1 MADKQSTT
9 YIPGG
14 GPEAAS
20 ANQAYEDALQQMLT
34 SLDAR
39 KNRLFEPTLL
49 AIAAGS
55 AKPTQTGGWGESLG
69 NVAKSLQE
77 SEAQQM
83 TEAQKYAEAKLGLAG
98 RGLDL
103 ERQKSRERQFQSLM
117 GGPPS
122 APAPKPSGALPGA
135 PKAVPGALPDTT
147 LPSLSGGVDVGT
159 VEGMPS
165 AADMLARSP
174 VQKTV
179 EAPQPA
185 AQPVAVE
192 APPGFEGVQGV
203 QIAPPSSNFDR
214 KKYLALAS
222 MDSSISPAQ
231 ALKEAQEMEAKRY
244 QTKES
249 GVLDLATGM
258 FYPFPKGEQVDRQIF
273 GEGGGKTFKV
283 DARTATLL
291 DLYAS
296 TNDPRY
302 FEVAERVLK
311 GPQRKGEAKGEGVPT
326 QVLSTED
333 KAAQQKAQEVY
344 QTKRAESAAAKEE
357 DLQKRSNIASRMY
370 SSASDVQYR
379 LSESPSFFGL
389 FSRPGIMSALGNLI
403 NEGIKAGNTSV
414 NLGGFEKSILQIMPS
429 LKGSADLDNV
439 MAAAGSLAEI
449 ELLYT
454 QELMNKQG
462 QITEGERAIVRRIP
476 GTTSSSPAVLRDKMD
491 LLKMHAQQDIDLA
504 DAYKQFKQD
513 NKGKAVNY
521 NNFEESKEYENIKL
535 DYEKALAKRFK
546 LDAAIP
552 TRKRDS
558 AAPGASKTRD
568 NAGAKTRLNYE

>member
-98 RGLDL
+98 RGLEL
-103 ERQKSRERQFQSLM
+103 ERQRSRERQFQSLM

-122 APAPKPSGALPGA
+122 APAPKPPGALPGA
-135 PKAVPGALPDTT
+135 VKAAPGALPDSTV
-147 LPSLSGGVDVGT
+147 LPGRGDVQVGT
-159 VEGMPS
+159 VEGVPS
-165 AADMLARSP
+165 VADMLARSP
-174 VQKTV
+174 VQRPA
-179 EAPQPA
+179 EAPQPV

-357 DLQKRSNIASRMY
+357 DLQKRSNTASRMY

-379 LSESPSFFGL
+379 LAESPSFFGL
-389 FSRPGIMSALGNLI
+389 FSRPGLMSSIGNLV
-403 NEGIKAGNTSV
+403 NEAVQAGNTTV
-414 NLGGFEKSILQIMPS
+414 KLGGFEKSITQLMPG
-429 LKGSADLDNV
+429 LKQADLDNV

-476 GTTSSSPAVLRDKMD
+476 GTTSSSPAVLKDKMD
-491 LLKMHAQQDIDLA
+491 LLKMHAQRDIDLA
-504 DAYKQFKQD
+504 DAYKQFKKD
-513 NKGKAVNY
+513 NKGKGVNY
-521 NNFEESKEYENIKL
+521 NDFEESKEYENMKL

-546 LDAAIP
+546 LEEAIP
-552 TRKRDS
+552 TRKRDGT
-558 AAPGASKTRD
+558 APGAPKTRD
-568 NAGAKTRLNYE
+568 NTGARTRLDY

>member
-1 MADKQSTT
+1 VADKQSTT

-14 GPEAAS
+14 GPEAVS
-20 ANQAYEDALQQMLT
+20 ANQAYEDALQQMLA

-55 AKPTQTGGWGESLG
+55 AQPTRTGGWGESLG

-83 TEAQKYAEAKLGLAG
+83 AEAQKYAEAKLGLAG
-98 RGLDL
+98 RGLEL
-103 ERQKSRERQFQSLM
+103 ERQKSRERQFQGLM
-117 GGPPS
+117 GGPS
-122 APAPKPSGALPGA
+122 APVQKPSGALPGDV
-135 PKAVPGALPDTT
+135 KATPGALPDSTV
-147 LPSLSGGVDVGT
+147 LPGRGDVQIGT
-159 VEGMPS
+159 VEGVPS
-165 AADMLARSP
+165 AADMLARSSAQRP
-174 VQKTV
+174 P
-179 EAPQPA
+179 EPPQPV

-192 APPGFEGVQGV
+192 ALPGFEGVQGI
-203 QIAPPSSNFDR
+203 QIAPPSSNYMDR
-214 KKYLALAS
+214 QKYIALAS
-222 MDSSISPAQ
+222 MDPNISPA
-231 ALKEAQEMEAKRY
+231 EAVKNANEMDAKRY

-258 FYPFPKGEQVDRQIF
+258 FYAFPKGDQVDRQIF
-273 GEGGGKTFKV
+273 GEGGGKTYKV
-283 DARTATLL
+283 DARTAALL

-296 TNDPRY
+296 SNNPKY
-302 FEVAERVLK
+302 FEVADRVLK
-311 GPQRKGEAKGEGVPT
+311 GPQRKGEGEGAPT
-326 QVLSTED
+326 QVLSAED
-333 KAAQQKAQEVY
+333 RAAQQKAQEVY
-344 QTKRAESAAAKEE
+344 QTKRAESAAEKED
-357 DLQKRSNIASRMY
+357 DLQKKANIASRMY
-370 SSASDVQYR
+370 SSASDVQNR
-379 LSESPSFFGL
+379 LAKSESFFGL
-389 FSRPGIMSALGNLI
+389 FSRPGLMSSIGNLV
-403 NEGIKAGNTSV
+403 NEAIDAGNTKV
-414 NLGGFEKSILQIMPS
+414 KLGGFEKSITQLMPG
-429 LKGSADLDNV
+429 LAQTDLDNV

-504 DAYKQFKQD
+504 DAYKQFKKD

-521 NNFEESKEYENIKL
+521 NDFEDSKEYENMKL

-546 LDAAIP
+546 LEEAIP
-552 TRKRDS
+552 TRKRDD
-558 AAPGASKTRD
+558 AAPRGPSKTRD
-568 NAGAKTRLNYE
+568 NTGARTRLDY

>member
-1 MADKQSTT
+1 VADKQSTT

-14 GPEAAS
+14 GPEAVS

-55 AKPTQTGGWGESLG
+55 AQPTRTGGFGESLG

-98 RGLDL
+98 RGLEL
-103 ERQKSRERQFQSLM
+103 ERQKSRERQFQGLM
-117 GGPPS
+117 GGPS
-122 APAPKPSGALPGA
+122 APARKPSGALPGA
-135 PKAVPGALPDTT
+135 VKAAPGALPDSTV
-147 LPSLSGGVDVGT
+147 LQGRGDVQIGT
-159 VEGMPS
+159 VEGFPTE
-165 AADMLARSP
+165 ADMAARSP
-174 VQKTV
+174 AQRLP
-179 EAPQPA
+179 EPPQPV

-192 APPGFEGVQGV
+192 TPPGFEGVRGV
-203 QIAPPSSNFDR
+203 QIAPPSSNYMDR
-214 KKYLALAS
+214 QKYIALAS
-222 MDSSISPAQ
+222 MDPNISPA
-231 ALKEAQEMEAKRY
+231 EAVKNANEMDAKRY

-258 FYPFPKGEQVDRQIF
+258 FYAFPKGEQVDRQIF

-302 FEVAERVLK
+302 FEVADRVLK
-311 GPQRKGEAKGEGVPT
+311 GPQRKGEGEGAPT

-333 KAAQQKAQEVY
+333 RAAQQKAQEVY
-344 QTKRAESAAAKEE
+344 QTKRAESAAAKED
-357 DLQKRSNIASRMY
+357 DLQKKSNIASRMY

-379 LSESPSFFGL
+379 LSESPSYFGL
-389 FSRPGIMSALGNLI
+389 FSRPGLMSSIGNLV
-403 NEGIKAGNTSV
+403 NEAVQAGNTTV
-414 NLGGFEKSILQIMPS
+414 KLGGFEKSITQLMPG
-429 LKGSADLDNV
+429 LKQTDLDNV

-476 GTTSSSPAVLRDKMD
+476 GTTSSSPAVLKDKMD
-491 LLKMHAQQDIDLA
+491 LLKMHAQRDIDLA
-504 DAYKQFKQD
+504 DAYKQFKKD

-521 NNFEESKEYENIKL
+521 NDFEESKEYENMKM

-546 LDAAIP
+546 LEEAIP
-552 TRKRDS
+552 TRKRDG
-558 AAPGASKTRD
+558 AASGAPKTRD
-568 NAGAKTRLNYE
+568 NTGARTRLDY

>member
-77 SEAQQM
+77 SEAQQA

-98 RGLDL
+98 RGLEL
-103 ERQKSRERQFQSLM
+103 ERQRSRERQFQGLM
-117 GGPPS
+117 GAPIQKPP
-122 APAPKPSGALPGA
+122 GALPGA
-135 PKAVPGALPDTT
+135 VKAAPGALPDRTIVQSPT
-147 LPSLSGGVDVGT
+147 GDVQLDTIDLPS
-159 VEGMPS
+159 VEYSTRRASSMP
-165 AADMLARSP
+165 P
-174 VQKTV
+174 
-179 EAPQPA
+179 EPPQPV
-185 AQPVAVE
+185 AQPAAVE

-344 QTKRAESAAAKEE
+344 QTKRAESAAEKED

-389 FSRPGIMSALGNLI
+389 FSRPGLMSSIGNLV
-403 NEGIKAGNTSV
+403 NEAVQAGNTTV
-414 NLGGFEKSILQIMPS
+414 KLGGFEKSITQLMPG
-429 LKGSADLDNV
+429 LKQADLDNV

-476 GTTSSSPAVLRDKMD
+476 GTTSSSPAVLKDKMD
-491 LLKMHAQQDIDLA
+491 LLKMHAQRDIDLA
-504 DAYKQFKQD
+504 DAYKQFKKD
-513 NKGKAVNY
+513 NKGKGVNY
-521 NNFEESKEYENIKL
+521 NDFEESKEYENMKL

-546 LDAAIP
+546 LEEAIP
-552 TRKRDS
+552 TRKRDGTAS
-558 AAPGASKTRD
+558 GAPKTRD
-568 NAGAKTRLNYE
+568 NTGARTRLDY

>member
-1 MADKQSTT
+1 VADKQSTT

-14 GPEAAS
+14 GPEAVS
-20 ANQAYEDALQQMLT
+20 ANQAYEDALQQMLA

-98 RGLDL
+98 RGLEL
-103 ERQKSRERQFQSLM
+103 ERQKSRERQFQSII
-117 GGPPS
+117 GGPPT
-122 APAPKPSGALPGA
+122 KPPGALPGA
-135 PKAVPGALPDTT
+135 VKAAPGALPDSTV
-147 LPSLSGGVDVGT
+147 LPGRGDVQVGS
-159 VEGMPS
+159 VEGLPT

-174 VQKTV
+174 GQRPP
-179 EAPQPA
+179 EPPQPV

-192 APPGFEGVQGV
+192 VPPGFEAAQGIQV
-203 QIAPPSSNFDR
+203 SKPSPGFMDR
-214 KKYLALAS
+214 TQYLALAS
-222 MDSSISPAQ
+222 MDPNISPAE
-231 ALKEAQEMEAKRY
+231 AIKNAQEMDAKRY

-249 GVLDLATGM
+249 GVIDLATGM

-273 GEGGGKTFKV
+273 GEGGGNTYKV
-283 DARTATLL
+283 DARTAALL

-302 FEVAERVLK
+302 FKVAERVLK
-311 GPQRKGEAKGEGVPT
+311 GPERKGEAKGEGEPT
-326 QVLSTED
+326 QVLSTEQR
-333 KAAQQKAQEVY
+333 AAQQKAQEVF

-357 DLQKRSNIASRMY
+357 DLQKKSNTASRMY
-370 SSASDVQYR
+370 SSASDVQKR
-379 LSESPSFFGL
+379 LAESESFFGL
-389 FSRPGIMSALGNLI
+389 FSRPGLMSSIGNLV
-403 NEGIKAGNTSV
+403 NEAIDAGNTKV
-414 NLGGFEKSILQIMPS
+414 KLGGFEKSITQLMPG
-429 LKGSADLDNV
+429 LAQTDLDNV

-491 LLKMHAQQDIDLA
+491 LLKMHAQRDIDLA
-504 DAYKQFKQD
+504 DAYKQFKKD

-521 NNFEESKEYENIKL
+521 NDFEDSKEYENMKL

-546 LDAAIP
+546 FEEAIP
-552 TRKRDS
+552 TRKREG
-558 AAPGASKTRD
+558 AVPGAPKTRD
-568 NAGAKTRLNYE
+568 NTGAKTRLDY

>member
-14 GPEAAS
+14 GPEAVS

-55 AKPTQTGGWGESLG
+55 AQPTRTGGWGESLG

-98 RGLDL
+98 RGLEL
-103 ERQKSRERQFQSLM
+103 ERQKSRERQFQGLM
-117 GGPPS
+117 GGPS
-122 APAPKPSGALPGA
+122 APAQKPSGALPGA
-135 PKAVPGALPDTT
+135 VKAAPGALPDSTV
-147 LPSLSGGVDVGT
+147 LPGRGDVQIGTIEGVPSMADV
-159 VEGMPS
+159 
-165 AADMLARSP
+165 LARSP
-174 VQKTV
+174 EKKPV
-179 EAPQPA
+179 ESPQPV

-192 APPGFEGVQGV
+192 APPGFEGVRGV
-203 QIAPPSSNFDR
+203 QIAPPSSNYMDR
-214 KKYLALAS
+214 QKYIALAS
-222 MDSSISPAQ
+222 MDPNISPA
-231 ALKEAQEMEAKRY
+231 EAVKNANEMDAKRY

-258 FYPFPKGEQVDRQIF
+258 FYAFPKGEQVDRQIF
-273 GEGGGKTFKV
+273 GDGGGKTFKV

-302 FEVAERVLK
+302 FEVADRVLK
-311 GPQRKGEAKGEGVPT
+311 GPQRKGEGEGAPT
-326 QVLSTED
+326 QVLSAED
-333 KAAQQKAQEVY
+333 RAAQQKAQEVF

-357 DLQKRSNIASRMY
+357 DLQKKSNTASRMY

-379 LSESPSFFGL
+379 LSESPSYFGL
-389 FSRPGIMSALGNLI
+389 FSRPGLMSSIGNLV
-403 NEGIKAGNTSV
+403 NEAVQAGNTTV
-414 NLGGFEKSILQIMPS
+414 KLGGFEKSITQLMPG
-429 LKGSADLDNV
+429 LKQTDLDNV

-491 LLKMHAQQDIDLA
+491 LLKMHAQRDIDLA
-504 DAYKQFKQD
+504 DAYKQFKKD

-521 NNFEESKEYENIKL
+521 NDFEESKEYENMKM

-546 LDAAIP
+546 LEEAIP
-552 TRKRDS
+552 SRKREG

>member
-20 ANQAYEDALQQMLT
+20 ANQAYEDALQQMLE

-39 KNRLFEPTLL
+39 KNKLFEPTLL

-69 NVAKSLQE
+69 NVARSLQE
-77 SEAQQM
+77 SEAQQA

-117 GGPPS
+117 GGPS
-122 APAPKPSGALPGA
+122 APAPKPSGALPGT
-135 PKAVPGALPDTT
+135 PKAVPGALPDRTIVQSPT
-147 LPSLSGGVDVGT
+147 GDVQLNTIDTPT
-159 VEGMPS
+159 VEDSTRRAFPMPS
-165 AADMLARSP
+165 EP
-174 VQKTV
+174 
-179 EAPQPA
+179 PQPV

-192 APPGFEGVQGV
+192 PPPGFAGVQGIL
-203 QIAPPSSNFDR
+203 IAPPSSNFDR

-222 MDSSISPAQ
+222 MDPSISPAQ
-231 ALKEAQEMEAKRY
+231 ALKEAQEMEVKRY

-273 GEGGGKTFKV
+273 GDGGGKTFKV

-296 TNDPRY
+296 TNNPKY

-311 GPQRKGEAKGEGVPT
+311 GPQRKGEGEGAPT

-344 QTKRAESAAAKEE
+344 QTKRAESAAEKED

-370 SSASDVQYR
+370 SSASDVQNR
-379 LSESPSFFGL
+379 LAKSESYFGL
-389 FSRPGIMSALGNLI
+389 FSRPGLMSSLGNLI
-403 NEGIKAGNTSV
+403 NEAVQAGNTTV
-414 NLGGFEKSILQIMPS
+414 KLGGFEKSITQLMG
-429 LKGSADLDNV
+429 LKGTDLDNV

-476 GTTSSSPAVLRDKMD
+476 GTTSSSPGVLRDKMD
-491 LLKMHAQQDIDLA
+491 LLKMHAQRDIDLA
-504 DAYKQFKQD
+504 DAYKQFKKD
-513 NKGKAVNY
+513 NKGKGVNY
-521 NNFEESKEYENIKL
+521 NDFEESKEYENMKL
-535 DYEKALAKRFK
+535 DYEKALAKRFN

-552 TRKRDS
+552 TRKRDG

-568 NAGAKTRLNYE
+568 NAGARTRLDY

>member
-1 MADKQSTT
+1 VADKQSTT

-14 GPEAAS
+14 GPEAVS
-20 ANQAYEDALQQMLT
+20 ANKAYEDALQQMLA

-39 KNRLFEPTLL
+39 KNKLFEPTLL

-98 RGLDL
+98 RGLEL
-103 ERQKSRERQFQSLM
+103 ERQRSRERQFQGLM
-117 GGPPS
+117 G
-122 APAPKPSGALPGA
+122 APIQKSPGALPGA
-135 PKAVPGALPDTT
+135 VKVAPGALPDSTV
-147 LPSLSGGVDVGT
+147 LPGRGNVQVEIVGGV
-159 VEGMPS
+159 PS
-165 AADMLARSP
+165 MADMLDRSP
-174 VQKTV
+174 VEKTI
-179 EAPQPA
+179 EAP
-185 AQPVAVE
+185 QPVAVE
-192 APPGFEGVQGV
+192 APPGFAGVQGI
-203 QIAPPSSNFDR
+203 QIAPPSSNYMDR
-214 KKYLALAS
+214 QKYIALAS
-222 MDSSISPAQ
+222 MDPNISPA
-231 ALKEAQEMEAKRY
+231 EAVKNANEMDAKRY

-258 FYPFPKGEQVDRQIF
+258 FYAFPKGDQVDRQIF
-273 GEGGGKTFKV
+273 GDGGGKTYKV

-296 TNDPRY
+296 TNNPKY
-302 FEVAERVLK
+302 FEVADRVLK
-311 GPQRKGEAKGEGVPT
+311 GPQRKGEGDGAPT

-333 KAAQQKAQEVY
+333 KAAQQKAQEAY
-344 QTKRAESAAAKEE
+344 QTKRAESAAAKED

-389 FSRPGIMSALGNLI
+389 FSRPGLMSSIGNLV
-403 NEGIKAGNTSV
+403 NQAVQAGNTTV
-414 NLGGFEKSILQIMPS
+414 KLGGFEQSITQLMPG
-429 LKGSADLDNV
+429 LKQADLDNV

-476 GTTSSSPAVLRDKMD
+476 GTTSSSPAVLKDKMD
-491 LLKMHAQQDIDLA
+491 LLKMHAQRDIDLA

-513 NKGKAVNY
+513 NKGKGVNY
-521 NNFEESKEYENIKL
+521 NDFEESKEYENMKM

-546 LDAAIP
+546 LEEAIP
-552 TRKRDS
+552 TRKRDGTAS
-558 AAPGASKTRD
+558 GAPKTRD
-568 NAGAKTRLNYE
+568 NTGARTRLDY

>member
-1 MADKQSTT
+1 VADKQSTT

-14 GPEAAS
+14 GPEAVS
-20 ANQAYEDALQQMLT
+20 ANQAYEDALQQMLA

-98 RGLDL
+98 RGLEL
-103 ERQKSRERQFQSLM
+103 ERQKSRERQFQGLM
-117 GGPPS
+117 GGPS
-122 APAPKPSGALPGA
+122 APAQKPSGALPGA
-135 PKAVPGALPDTT
+135 VKAAPGALPDSTV
-147 LPSLSGGVDVGT
+147 LPGRGDVQIGT
-159 VEGMPS
+159 VEGVPS
-165 AADMLARSP
+165 MADVLARSP
-174 VQKTV
+174 EQKPV
-179 EAPQPA
+179 EAPQPV

-192 APPGFEGVQGV
+192 APPGFEGVRGV
-203 QIAPPSSNFDR
+203 QIAPPSSNYMDR
-214 KKYLALAS
+214 QKYIALAS
-222 MDSSISPAQ
+222 MDPNISPA
-231 ALKEAQEMEAKRY
+231 EAVKNANEMDAKRY

-258 FYPFPKGEQVDRQIF
+258 FYAFPKGEQVDRQIF

-302 FEVAERVLK
+302 FEVADRVLK
-311 GPQRKGEAKGEGVPT
+311 GPQRKGEGQGAPT

-333 KAAQQKAQEVY
+333 RAAQQKAQEVY
-344 QTKRAESAAAKEE
+344 QTKRAESAAEKED
-357 DLQKRSNIASRMY
+357 DLQKKANIASRMY
-370 SSASDVQYR
+370 SSASDVQNR
-379 LSESPSFFGL
+379 LAKSESFFGL
-389 FSRPGIMSALGNLI
+389 FSRPGLMSSIGNLV
-403 NEGIKAGNTSV
+403 NEAIDAGNTKV
-414 NLGGFEKSILQIMPS
+414 KLGGFEKSITQLMPGLAS
-429 LKGSADLDNV
+429 TDLDNV

-521 NNFEESKEYENIKL
+521 NNFEESKEYENMKL
-535 DYEKALAKRFK
+535 DYEKALAKRFN

-552 TRKRDS
+552 TRKRDG
-558 AAPGASKTRD
+558 AAPGAPKTRD
-568 NAGAKTRLNYE
+568 NTGARTRLDY

>member
-14 GPEAAS
+14 GPEAVS
-20 ANQAYEDALQQMLT
+20 ANQAYEDALQQMLE

-39 KNRLFEPTLL
+39 KNKLFEPTLL

-55 AKPTQTGGWGESLG
+55 SKPTQTGGWGESLG

-117 GGPPS
+117 GVPIQKPP
-122 APAPKPSGALPGA
+122 GALPGA
-135 PKAVPGALPDTT
+135 VKAAPGALPDRTIVQSPT
-147 LPSLSGGVDVGT
+147 GNVQLDTIDLPSVDRRP
-159 VEGMPS
+159 EPQQ
-165 AADMLARSP
+165 P
-174 VQKTV
+174 V
-179 EAPQPA
+179 

-192 APPGFEGVQGV
+192 PPPGFAGVQGI

-222 MDSSISPAQ
+222 MDPSISPAQ
-231 ALKEAQEMEAKRY
+231 ALKEAQEMEVKRY

-273 GEGGGKTFKV
+273 GDGGGKTFKV

-296 TNDPRY
+296 TNNPKY

-311 GPQRKGEAKGEGVPT
+311 GPQRKGEGEGAPT

-344 QTKRAESAAAKEE
+344 QTKRAESASAKEDE
-357 DLQKRSNIASRMY
+357 LQKKSNIASRMY
-370 SSASDVQYR
+370 SSASDVKYR
-379 LSESPSFFGL
+379 LAESPSFFGL
-389 FSRPGIMSALGNLI
+389 FSRPGLMSSIGNLV
-403 NEGIKAGNTSV
+403 NEAVQAGNTTV
-414 NLGGFEKSILQIMPS
+414 KLGGFEKSITQLMPG
-429 LKGSADLDNV
+429 LKQADLDNV

-454 QELMNKQG
+454 QELMAKQG
-462 QITEGERAIVRRIP
+462 AITNNEREIVRRIP

-491 LLKMHAQQDIDLA
+491 LLKMHSQHDIDLA
-504 DAYKQFKQD
+504 DAYKQFKKD
-513 NKGKAVNY
+513 NKGKGVNY
-521 NNFEESKEYENIKL
+521 NDFEESKEYENMKL

-546 LDAAIP
+546 LDEAIP
-552 TRKRDS
+552 TRKRDG
-558 AAPGASKTRD
+558 AAPGAPKTRD

>member
-14 GPEAAS
+14 GPEAVS
-20 ANQAYEDALQQMLT
+20 ANQAYEDALQQMLA

-55 AKPTQTGGWGESLG
+55 AQPTRTGGWGESLG

-98 RGLDL
+98 RGLEL
-103 ERQKSRERQFQSLM
+103 ERQKSRERQFQSII
-117 GGPPS
+117 GGPPT
-122 APAPKPSGALPGA
+122 KPPGALPGA
-135 PKAVPGALPDTT
+135 VKAAPGALPDSTV
-147 LPSLSGGVDVGT
+147 LPGRGDVQIGT
-159 VEGMPS
+159 VEGFPTE
-165 AADMLARSP
+165 ADMAARSP
-174 VQKTV
+174 AQRLP
-179 EAPQPA
+179 EPPQPV

-192 APPGFEGVQGV
+192 APPGFEGVRGV
-203 QIAPPSSNFDR
+203 QIAPPSSNYMDR
-214 KKYLALAS
+214 QKYIALAS
-222 MDSSISPAQ
+222 MDPNISPA
-231 ALKEAQEMEAKRY
+231 EAVKNANEMDAKRY

-258 FYPFPKGEQVDRQIF
+258 FYAFPKGEQVDRQIF

-302 FEVAERVLK
+302 FEVADRVLK
-311 GPQRKGEAKGEGVPT
+311 GPQRKGEGQGAPT
-326 QVLSTED
+326 QVLSAED
-333 KAAQQKAQEVY
+333 RAAQQKAQEVY
-344 QTKRAESAAAKEE
+344 QAERAKSAAAKED
-357 DLQKRSNIASRMY
+357 DLQKRSNTASRMY
-370 SSASDVQYR
+370 SSASDVQNR
-379 LSESPSFFGL
+379 LAQSESFFGL
-389 FSRPGIMSALGNLI
+389 FSRPGLMSSIGNLV
-403 NEGIKAGNTSV
+403 NEAVQAGNTTV
-414 NLGGFEKSILQIMPS
+414 KLGGFEKSITQLMPG
-429 LKGSADLDNV
+429 LKQTDLDNV

-454 QELMNKQG
+454 QELMAKQG
-462 QITEGERAIVRRIP
+462 QITNNEREIVRRIP

-491 LLKMHAQQDIDLA
+491 LLKMHAQQDINLA
-504 DAYKQFKQD
+504 DAYKQFKKD

-521 NNFEESKEYENIKL
+521 NDFEDSKEYENMKL

-546 LDAAIP
+546 LEEAIP
-552 TRKRDS
+552 TRKREG
-558 AAPGASKTRD
+558 AAPRAPKTRN
-568 NAGAKTRLNYE
+568 NADAKTRLNYE

>member
-1 MADKQSTT
+1 VADKQSTT

-14 GPEAAS
+14 GPEAVS
-20 ANQAYEDALQQMLT
+20 ANQAYEDALQQMLA

-55 AKPTQTGGWGESLG
+55 AQPTRTGGWGESLG

-83 TEAQKYAEAKLGLAG
+83 AEAQKYAEAKLGLAG
-98 RGLDL
+98 RGLEL
-103 ERQKSRERQFQSLM
+103 ERQKSRERQFQGLM
-117 GGPPS
+117 GGPS
-122 APAPKPSGALPGA
+122 APAQKPSGALPGA
-135 PKAVPGALPDTT
+135 VKAAPGALPDSTV
-147 LPSLSGGVDVGT
+147 LPGRGDVQIGT
-159 VEGMPS
+159 VEGFPTE
-165 AADMLARSP
+165 ADMAARSP
-174 VQKTV
+174 AQRPP
-179 EAPQPA
+179 EPPQPV

-192 APPGFEGVQGV
+192 APPGFEGVRGV
-203 QIAPPSSNFDR
+203 QIAPPSSNYMDR
-214 KKYLALAS
+214 QKYIALAS
-222 MDSSISPAQ
+222 MDPNISPA
-231 ALKEAQEMEAKRY
+231 EAVKNANEMDAKRY

-258 FYPFPKGEQVDRQIF
+258 FYAFPKGEQVDRQIF

-302 FEVAERVLK
+302 FEVADRVLK
-311 GPQRKGEAKGEGVPT
+311 GPQRKGEGQGAPT
-326 QVLSTED
+326 QVLSAED
-333 KAAQQKAQEVY
+333 RAAQQKAQEVY
-344 QTKRAESAAAKEE
+344 QTKRAESAAAKED
-357 DLQKRSNIASRMY
+357 DLQKKANIASRMY

-379 LSESPSFFGL
+379 LAESPSFFGL

-504 DAYKQFKQD
+504 DAYKQFKKD

-521 NNFEESKEYENIKL
+521 NDFEDSKEYENMKL

-546 LDAAIP
+546 LEEAIP
-552 TRKRDS
+552 TRKRDG
-558 AAPGASKTRD
+558 AAPGAPKTRD
-568 NAGAKTRLNYE
+568 NTGARTRLDY

>member
-117 GGPPS
+117 GSPIQKTP
-122 APAPKPSGALPGA
+122 GALPGA
-135 PKAVPGALPDTT
+135 VKAAPGALPDSTV
-147 LPSLSGGVDVGT
+147 LPGRGDVQVGT
-159 VEGMPS
+159 VEGVPS
-165 AADMLARSP
+165 REDMLARSP

-179 EAPQPA
+179 EAPQPV

-192 APPGFEGVQGV
+192 PPPGFEGVQGV

-302 FEVAERVLK
+302 FDVAERVLK

-344 QTKRAESAAAKEE
+344 QTKRAESAAAKED
-357 DLQKRSNIASRMY
+357 DLQKRSNTASRMY

-379 LSESPSFFGL
+379 LAESPSFFGL
-389 FSRPGIMSALGNLI
+389 FSRPGLMSSIGNLV
-403 NEGIKAGNTSV
+403 NEAVQAGNTTV
-414 NLGGFEKSILQIMPS
+414 KLGGFEKSITQLMPG
-429 LKGSADLDNV
+429 LKQADLDNV

-476 GTTSSSPAVLRDKMD
+476 GTTSSSPAVLKDKMD
-491 LLKMHAQQDIDLA
+491 LLKMHAQRDIDLA
-504 DAYKQFKQD
+504 DAYKQFKKD
-513 NKGKAVNY
+513 NKGKGVNY
-521 NNFEESKEYENIKL
+521 NDFEESKEYENMKL

-546 LDAAIP
+546 LEEAIP
-552 TRKRDS
+552 TRKRDG
-558 AAPGASKTRD
+558 AAPGAPKTRD
-568 NAGAKTRLNYE
+568 NTGARTRLDY

>member
-1 MADKQSTT
+1 VADKQSTT

-117 GGPPS
+117 G
-122 APAPKPSGALPGA
+122 APIQKTPGALPGA
-135 PKAVPGALPDTT
+135 VKAAPGALPDSTV
-147 LPSLSGGVDVGT
+147 LPGRGDVQVGT
-159 VEGMPS
+159 VEGVPS
-165 AADMLARSP
+165 REDMLARSP

-179 EAPQPA
+179 EAPQPV

-344 QTKRAESAAAKEE
+344 QTKRAESAAAKED

-379 LSESPSFFGL
+379 LAESPSFFGL
-389 FSRPGIMSALGNLI
+389 FSRPGLMSSIGNLV
-403 NEGIKAGNTSV
+403 NEAVQAGNTTV
-414 NLGGFEKSILQIMPS
+414 KLGGFEKSITQLMPG
-429 LKGSADLDNV
+429 LKQADLDNV

-454 QELMNKQG
+454 QELMSKQG

-476 GTTSSSPAVLRDKMD
+476 GTTSSSPAVLKDKMD
-491 LLKMHAQQDIDLA
+491 LLKMHAQRDIDLA
-504 DAYKQFKQD
+504 DAYKQFKKD
-513 NKGKAVNY
+513 NKGKGVNY
-521 NNFEESKEYENIKL
+521 NDFEESKEYENMKL

-546 LDAAIP
+546 LEEAIP
-552 TRKRDS
+552 TRKRDGTAS
-558 AAPGASKTRD
+558 GAPKTRD
-568 NAGAKTRLNYE
+568 NTGARTRLDY

>member
-1 MADKQSTT
+1 VADKQSTT

-14 GPEAAS
+14 GPEAVS

-69 NVAKSLQE
+69 NVARSLQE
-77 SEAQQM
+77 SEAQQA

-98 RGLDL
+98 RGLEL
-103 ERQKSRERQFQSLM
+103 ERQKSRERQFQNLM
-117 GGPPS
+117 GGPSTPTQ
-122 APAPKPSGALPGA
+122 KPPGALPGA
-135 PKAVPGALPDTT
+135 VKAAPGALPDSTV
-147 LPSLSGGVDVGT
+147 LPGRGDVQIGT
-159 VEGMPS
+159 VDGVPS
-165 AADMLARSP
+165 REDMLARSP
-174 VQKTV
+174 AQRLP
-179 EAPQPA
+179 EPPQPV

-192 APPGFEGVQGV
+192 ALPGFEGVQGI
-203 QIAPPSSNFDR
+203 QIAPPSSNYMDR
-214 KKYLALAS
+214 QKYIALAS
-222 MDSSISPAQ
+222 MDPNISPA
-231 ALKEAQEMEAKRY
+231 EAVKNANEMDAKRY

-258 FYPFPKGEQVDRQIF
+258 FYAFPKGDQVDRQIF
-273 GEGGGKTFKV
+273 GEGGGKTYKV
-283 DARTATLL
+283 DARTAALL

-296 TNDPRY
+296 SNNPKY
-302 FEVAERVLK
+302 FEVADRVLK
-311 GPQRKGEAKGEGVPT
+311 GPQRKGEGQGAPT
-326 QVLSTED
+326 QVLSAED
-333 KAAQQKAQEVY
+333 RAAQQKAQEVY
-344 QTKRAESAAAKEE
+344 QTKRAESAAAKED
-357 DLQKRSNIASRMY
+357 DLQKKANIASRMY

-379 LSESPSFFGL
+379 LAESPSFFGL

-403 NEGIKAGNTSV
+403 NEGVKAGNTSV

-454 QELMNKQG
+454 QELMSKQG

-476 GTTSSSPAVLRDKMD
+476 GTMSSSPGVLKDKMD
-491 LLKMHAQQDIDLA
+491 LLKMHAQQNIDLA
-504 DAYKQFKQD
+504 DAYKQFKKD
-513 NKGKAVNY
+513 NKGKGVNY
-521 NNFEESKEYENIKL
+521 NDFEESKEYENMKM
-535 DYEKALAKRFK
+535 DYEKALAKRFN

-552 TRKRDS
+552 TRKRDG

-568 NAGAKTRLNYE
+568 NAGARTRLDY

>member
-20 ANQAYEDALQQMLT
+20 ANQAYEDALQQMLA

-39 KNRLFEPTLL
+39 KNKLFEPTLL

-117 GGPPS
+117 GGPS
-122 APAPKPSGALPGA
+122 APAPKPNGALPGA
-135 PKAVPGALPDTT
+135 VKVAPGALPDRTIVQSPT
-147 LPSLSGGVDVGT
+147 GNVQLDTIDLPSVDRRP
-159 VEGMPS
+159 EPQQ
-165 AADMLARSP
+165 P
-174 VQKTV
+174 V
-179 EAPQPA
+179 

-231 ALKEAQEMEAKRY
+231 ALEKAQEMETKRY

-296 TNDPRY
+296 TNNPKY
-302 FEVAERVLK
+302 FEVADRVLK
-311 GPQRKGEAKGEGVPT
+311 GPQRKGEGDGAPT

-389 FSRPGIMSALGNLI
+389 FSRPGLMSSIGNLV
-403 NEGIKAGNTSV
+403 NEAVQAGNTTV
-414 NLGGFEKSILQIMPS
+414 KLGGFEKSITQLMPG
-429 LKGSADLDNV
+429 LKQADLDNV

-476 GTTSSSPAVLRDKMD
+476 GTTSSSPAVLKDKMD
-491 LLKMHAQQDIDLA
+491 LLKMHAQRDIDLA
-504 DAYKQFKQD
+504 DAYKQFKKD
-513 NKGKAVNY
+513 NKGKGVNY
-521 NNFEESKEYENIKL
+521 NDFEESKEYENMKL

-546 LDAAIP
+546 LEEAIP

-558 AAPGASKTRD
+558 AAPGAPKTRD

>member
-1 MADKQSTT
+1 
-9 YIPGG
+9 
-14 GPEAAS
+14 
-20 ANQAYEDALQQMLT
+20 
-34 SLDAR
+34 
-39 KNRLFEPTLL
+39 
-49 AIAAGS
+49 
-55 AKPTQTGGWGESLG
+55 
-69 NVAKSLQE
+69 
-77 SEAQQM
+77 
-83 TEAQKYAEAKLGLAG
+83 
-98 RGLDL
+98 
-103 ERQKSRERQFQSLM
+103 
-117 GGPPS
+117 
-122 APAPKPSGALPGA
+122 
-135 PKAVPGALPDTT
+135 
-147 LPSLSGGVDVGT
+147 
-159 VEGMPS
+159 
-165 AADMLARSP
+165 MLARSP

-179 EAPQPA
+179 EAPQP
-185 AQPVAVE
+185 VAVE
-192 APPGFEGVQGV
+192 PPPGFEGVQGV

-311 GPQRKGEAKGEGVPT
+311 GPQRKGEAKGEGVPA

-344 QTKRAESAAAKEE
+344 QTKRAESAAEKED

-370 SSASDVQYR
+370 SSASDVQNR
-379 LSESPSFFGL
+379 LAKSESYFGL
-389 FSRPGIMSALGNLI
+389 FSRPGLMSSLGNLI
-403 NEGIKAGNTSV
+403 NEAVQAGNTTV
-414 NLGGFEKSILQIMPS
+414 KLGGFEKSITQLMPG
-429 LKGSADLDNV
+429 LKQADLDNV

-476 GTTSSSPAVLRDKMD
+476 GTTSSSPAVLKDKMD
-491 LLKMHAQQDIDLA
+491 LLKMHAQRDIDLA
-504 DAYKQFKQD
+504 DAYKQFKKD
-513 NKGKAVNY
+513 NKGKGVNY
-521 NNFEESKEYENIKL
+521 NDFEESKEYENMKL

-546 LDAAIP
+546 LEEAIP
-552 TRKRDS
+552 TRKRDGTAS
-558 AAPGASKTRD
+558 GAPKTRD
-568 NAGAKTRLNYE
+568 NTGARTRLDY

>member
-14 GPEAAS
+14 GPEAVS
-20 ANQAYEDALQQMLT
+20 ANQAYEDALQQMLA

-69 NVAKSLQE
+69 NVARSLQE
-77 SEAQQM
+77 SEAQQA

-98 RGLDL
+98 RGLEL
-103 ERQKSRERQFQSLM
+103 ERQKSRERQFQGLM
-117 GGPPS
+117 GGPSTPTQ
-122 APAPKPSGALPGA
+122 KPPGALPGA
-135 PKAVPGALPDTT
+135 VKAAPGALPDSTV
-147 LPSLSGGVDVGT
+147 LPGRGDVQIGT
-159 VEGMPS
+159 VEGVPS
-165 AADMLARSP
+165 MADVLARSP
-174 VQKTV
+174 KQKPV
-179 EAPQPA
+179 EAPQPV

-192 APPGFEGVQGV
+192 APPGFEGVRGV
-203 QIAPPSSNFDR
+203 QIAPPSSNYMDR
-214 KKYLALAS
+214 QKYIALAS
-222 MDSSISPAQ
+222 MDPNISPA
-231 ALKEAQEMEAKRY
+231 EAVKNANEMDAKRY

-258 FYPFPKGEQVDRQIF
+258 FYAFPKGEQVDRQIF

-283 DARTATLL
+283 DTRTATLL

-302 FEVAERVLK
+302 FEVADRVLK
-311 GPQRKGEAKGEGVPT
+311 GPQRKGEGQGAPT
-326 QVLSTED
+326 QVLSAED
-333 KAAQQKAQEVY
+333 RAAQQKAQEVY
-344 QTKRAESAAAKEE
+344 QTKRAESAAAKED
-357 DLQKRSNIASRMY
+357 DLQKKANIASRMY
-370 SSASDVQYR
+370 SSASDVQNR
-379 LSESPSFFGL
+379 LAKSESFFGL
-389 FSRPGIMSALGNLI
+389 FSRPGLMSSIGNLV
-403 NEGIKAGNTSV
+403 NEAIDAGNTKV
-414 NLGGFEKSILQIMPS
+414 KLGGFEKSITQLMPGLS
-429 LKGSADLDNV
+429 QTDLDNV
-439 MAAAGSLAEI
+439 TAAAGSLAEI

-454 QELMNKQG
+454 QELMAKQG
-462 QITEGERAIVRRIP
+462 QITNNEREIVRRIP

-504 DAYKQFKQD
+504 DAYKQFKKD

-521 NNFEESKEYENIKL
+521 NDFEDSKEYENMKL

-546 LDAAIP
+546 LEEAIP
-552 TRKRDS
+552 TRKRDG
-558 AAPGASKTRD
+558 AAPGAPKTRD
-568 NAGAKTRLNYE
+568 NTGARTRLDY

>member
-55 AKPTQTGGWGESLG
+55 AQPTRTGGWGESLG

-77 SEAQQM
+77 SEAQQA

-98 RGLDL
+98 RGLEL
-103 ERQKSRERQFQSLM
+103 ERQRSRERQFQGLM
-117 GGPPS
+117 GAPIQKPP
-122 APAPKPSGALPGA
+122 GALPGA
-135 PKAVPGALPDTT
+135 VKAAPGALPDSTV
-147 LPSLSGGVDVGT
+147 LPGRGDVQVGT
-159 VEGMPS
+159 VEGVPS
-165 AADMLARSP
+165 REDMLARSP
-174 VQKTV
+174 VQRPT
-179 EAPQPA
+179 EAPQPV

-311 GPQRKGEAKGEGVPT
+311 GPQRKGEAKGEGVPA

-344 QTKRAESAAAKEE
+344 QTKRAESAAEKED

-370 SSASDVQYR
+370 SSASDVQNR
-379 LSESPSFFGL
+379 LAKSESYFGL
-389 FSRPGIMSALGNLI
+389 FSRPGLMSSLGNLI
-403 NEGIKAGNTSV
+403 NEAVQAGNTTV
-414 NLGGFEKSILQIMPS
+414 KLGGFEKSITQLMPG
-429 LKGSADLDNV
+429 LKQADLDNV

-476 GTTSSSPAVLRDKMD
+476 GTTSSSPAVLKDKMD
-491 LLKMHAQQDIDLA
+491 LLKMHAQRDIDLA
-504 DAYKQFKQD
+504 DAYKQFKKD
-513 NKGKAVNY
+513 NKGKGVNY
-521 NNFEESKEYENIKL
+521 NDFEESKEYENMKL

-546 LDAAIP
+546 LEEAIP
-552 TRKRDS
+552 TRKRDGTAS
-558 AAPGASKTRD
+558 GAPKTRD
-568 NAGAKTRLNYE
+568 NTGARTRLDY